1 MKKPGP
7 VPGLGGGAKCA
18 KALPG
23 IIVLYL
29 KGWRYPYAKCRL
41 FRSASGES

>member
-23 IIVLYL
+23 IIVVKSEGMEVSL
-29 KGWRYPYAKCRL
+29 C
-41 FRSASGES
+41 